1 MVLKVIVY
9 WVKKIGF
16 KISKVNNNFSL
27 KVLKGYINF
36 TLNLMLQ
43 IQSMNISTL
52 PFQVCYLL
60 IVRARKQELHP
71 MLQND
76 WAALLKVTSIDLL
89 RLLQETL

>member
-60 IVRARKQELHP
+60 IIHARKQELHL

-76 WAALLKVTSIDLL
+76 WAALLKVISSDLL
-89 RLLQETL
+89 RQPQASL